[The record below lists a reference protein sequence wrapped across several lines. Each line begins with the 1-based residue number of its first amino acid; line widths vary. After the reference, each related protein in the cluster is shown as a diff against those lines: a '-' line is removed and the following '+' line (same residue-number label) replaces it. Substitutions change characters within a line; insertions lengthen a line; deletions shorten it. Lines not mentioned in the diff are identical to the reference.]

1 MSRITEQ
8 FILRRTTAAVL
19 RSSLPPK
26 TTHFLFCGLSPEQE
40 TLYESVIDLQKH
52 TLVCNGGE
60 WARCGLLRRS
70 EAQVTLSFLHMLR
83 LLCVHPA
90 LCRDTVEKSSQLQAL
105 QPPKPVQHLKG
116 VQKSLLT
123 QSPSQSSSQSRSPS
137 QTQSQTQESSSQK
150 QKEPI
155 SIEAC
160 LAVPEE
166 KGSKKVAAIER
177 VIEAVL
183 SGTDELLLLISTYTQ
198 IMDFLGRMCD
208 RHNWGYFRLDGS
220 TEVSQRQSLVN
231 SFNARLTPKRLF
243 LLSAR
248 AGGVGL
254 NITGASRVLM
264 VEPAWNPAI
273 DSQSI
278 ARSWRF
284 GQTRPVFVYRFFLSG
299 SIEEVMLQRQLLK
312 KDIAD
317 VAVDH
322 SAVGEGKLDRDEMR
336 EVFSLKRVGVGERG
350 EA

>member
-60 WARCGLLRRS
+60 WVWYGLLRRS
-70 EAQVTLSFLHMLR
+70 EGPVTLSFLHMLR

-116 VQKSLLT
+116 MQKSLLT
-123 QSPSQSSSQSRSPS
+123 QSPSQSPS

-150 QKEPI
+150 QKEPL

-336 EVFSLKRVGVGERG
+336 EVFSLKRVGVRARG

>member
-1 MSRITEQ
+1 MR
-8 FILRRTTAAVL
+8 
-19 RSSLPPK
+19 
-26 TTHFLFCGLSPEQE
+26 LSE
-40 TLYESVIDLQKH
+40 
-52 TLVCNGGE
+52 G
-60 WARCGLLRRS
+60 
-70 EAQVTLSFLHMLR
+70 QVTLSFLHMLR

-116 VQKSLLT
+116 MQKSLLT
-123 QSPSQSSSQSRSPS
+123 QSPSQSSSQSQSPSQSRSPS
-137 QTQSQTQESSSQK
+137 QTQSQTQKESQSQP
-150 QKEPI
+150 QKEPL

-160 LAVPEE
+160 LAVQEE

-336 EVFSLKRVGVGERG
+336 EVFSLKRVGVRARG

>member
-1 MSRITEQ
+1 M
-8 FILRRTTAAVL
+8 
-19 RSSLPPK
+19 
-26 TTHFLFCGLSPEQE
+26 
-40 TLYESVIDLQKH
+40 
-52 TLVCNGGE
+52 
-60 WARCGLLRRS
+60 
-70 EAQVTLSFLHMLR
+70 TLSFIHMLR

-90 LCRDTVEKSSQLQAL
+90 LCRDTVEKSAQLQAL
-105 QPPKPVQHLKG
+105 QPPKPVQHVKTSRSQALKG
-116 VQKSLLT
+116 
-123 QSPSQSSSQSRSPS
+123 SQSSQTLKEASSQTLKEASSQTLKEAPS
-137 QTQSQTQESSSQK
+137 QTLKEAPSQTLKEAQQPKESQK
-150 QKEPI
+150 PLSIQECLEVAEP
-155 SIEAC
+155 E
-160 LAVPEE
+160 
-166 KGSKKVAAIER
+166 GSKKVEAIER
-177 VIEAVL
+177 IIEAVL
-183 SGTDELLLLISTYTQ
+183 GTTDELVLLISTYTQ
-198 IMDFLGRMCD
+198 VMDFLGRMCD
-208 RHNWGYFRLDGS
+208 RHNWDYFRLDGS

-231 SFNARLTPKRLF
+231 SFNARLTSKRLF

-336 EVFSLKRVGVGERG
+336 EVFQLRNVRV
-350 EA
+350 

>member
-1 MSRITEQ
+1 M
-8 FILRRTTAAVL
+8 
-19 RSSLPPK
+19 
-26 TTHFLFCGLSPEQE
+26 
-40 TLYESVIDLQKH
+40 
-52 TLVCNGGE
+52 
-60 WARCGLLRRS
+60 
-70 EAQVTLSFLHMLR
+70 TLSFIHMLR

-90 LCRDTVEKSSQLQAL
+90 LCRDTVEKSAQLQVL
-105 QPPKPVQHLKG
+105 QPPKPVQHVKTSRSQALKG
-116 VQKSLLT
+116 
-123 QSPSQSSSQSRSPS
+123 SQSSQTLKEAPS
-137 QTQSQTQESSSQK
+137 QTLKEAQQPKESQK
-150 QKEPI
+150 PLSIQECLEVAEP
-155 SIEAC
+155 E
-160 LAVPEE
+160 
-166 KGSKKVAAIER
+166 GSKKVEAIER
-177 VIEAVL
+177 IIEAVL
-183 SGTDELLLLISTYTQ
+183 GTTDELVLLISTYTQ
-198 IMDFLGRMCD
+198 VMDFLGRMCD
-208 RHNWGYFRLDGS
+208 RHNWDYFRLDGS

-231 SFNARLTPKRLF
+231 SFNARLTSKRLF

-336 EVFSLKRVGVGERG
+336 EVFQLRNVRV
-350 EA
+350 

>member
-1 MSRITEQ
+1 
-8 FILRRTTAAVL
+8 
-19 RSSLPPK
+19 
-26 TTHFLFCGLSPEQE
+26 
-40 TLYESVIDLQKH
+40 
-52 TLVCNGGE
+52 
-60 WARCGLLRRS
+60 
-70 EAQVTLSFLHMLR
+70 MLR

-116 VQKSLLT
+116 MQKSLLT
-123 QSPSQSSSQSRSPS
+123 QSPSQSPS
-137 QTQSQTQESSSQK
+137 QPQSQTQKESQSQP
-150 QKEPI
+150 QKEPL

-254 NITGASRVLM
+254 NITGASRVVM

-336 EVFSLKRVGVGERG
+336 EVFSLKRVPCQTYELMRKKSAVEDAVWRPYEGVESVGEDEVLKEVVEKSGRG
-350 EA
+350 SER

>member
-1 MSRITEQ
+1 M
-8 FILRRTTAAVL
+8 
-19 RSSLPPK
+19 
-26 TTHFLFCGLSPEQE
+26 
-40 TLYESVIDLQKH
+40 
-52 TLVCNGGE
+52 
-60 WARCGLLRRS
+60 
-70 EAQVTLSFLHMLR
+70 TLSFIHMLR

-90 LCRDTVEKSSQLQAL
+90 LCRDTVEKSAQLQAL
-105 QPPKPVQHLKG
+105 QPPKPVQHVKTSRSQALKG
-116 VQKSLLT
+116 
-123 QSPSQSSSQSRSPS
+123 SQSSQALKGSQSSQEAPS
-137 QTQSQTQESSSQK
+137 QTLKEAQQPKESQK
-150 QKEPI
+150 PLSIQECLEVAEP
-155 SIEAC
+155 E
-160 LAVPEE
+160 
-166 KGSKKVAAIER
+166 GSKKVEAIER
-177 VIEAVL
+177 IIEAVL
-183 SGTDELLLLISTYTQ
+183 GTTDELVLLISTYTQ
-198 IMDFLGRMCD
+198 VMDFLGRMCD

-231 SFNARLTPKRLF
+231 SFNARLTSKRLF

-336 EVFSLKRVGVGERG
+336 EVFQLRNVRV
-350 EA
+350 